1 MNWIGVHVD
10 GLLAVYAGLVIVA
23 VGLLTLRQALRR
35 SSKPPK
41 PARKS
46 GALRAGKR
54 SGQGLF
60 HAATVEQTCQGVGGC
75 MAFELRVQMRL
86 AQRDFTELHKSLKR
100 RQADALEIIVRV
112 GIKHHHAILAG
123 LPQMQGQ
130 RHGLPKPESGSRL
143 MPGRRRRERVGRRL
157 DPVRR
162 LVQQGL
168 KNGFL
173 DRRDAAMNPQ
183 RLRIG
188 PRWAGHDLG
197 LDAGDVLLAKP
208 DPSQANRRTGAD
220 EIMAKPL
227 QDGARI
233 VGLLQVRR
241 ELHQD
246 LQQGLAFL

>member
-1 MNWIGVHVD
+1 M
-10 GLLAVYAGLVIVA
+10 
-23 VGLLTLRQALRR
+23 LTLRQALRR

>member
-86 AQRDFTELHKSLKR
+86 AQPARKSGALRAGKR
-100 RQADALEIIVRV
+100 SGQGLFHAATVEHTTTPYWPDCRRCRGSAMACRNPNRAAASCQAV
-112 GIKHHHAILAG
+112 GA
-123 LPQMQGQ
+123 
-130 RHGLPKPESGSRL
+130 ESGSA
-143 MPGRRRRERVGRRL
+143 
-157 DPVRR
+157 
-162 LVQQGL
+162 
-168 KNGFL
+168 
-173 DRRDAAMNPQ
+173 DAWIQFVVWCSKA
-183 RLRIG
+183 
-188 PRWAGHDLG
+188 
-197 LDAGDVLLAKP
+197 
-208 DPSQANRRTGAD
+208 
-220 EIMAKPL
+220 
-227 QDGARI
+227 
-233 VGLLQVRR
+233 
-241 ELHQD
+241 
-246 LQQGLAFL
+246 